1 MARTVVALYDS
12 FADANAAVRELVDN
26 GFSRDDISIMAND
39 ATGEYGRYISGP
51 GADNTTS
58 GAGVGAGIGAVIGGL
73 GGLLV
78 GIGALAIPGIGP
90 VIAAGPLAAALTGL
104 AGAGAGAV
112 AGGVAG
118 GLLGALVDM
127 GIPNENAQYYAEG
140 IRRGG
145 TLVTVRTDDYMSER
159 ARDIMNHHNPADINE
174 RVSQWRSQGWT
185 GFDTEARPY
194 QHQTETNQPEEDN
207 QPVSTQPEMDASD
220 VEANRS
226 WPAGDLDRTDYDQG
240 NVTDTGGYHQTTDT
254 QPVRETDQNYNRQ
267 NMDMTPPAQY
277 ADFSTYDA
285 TFRNHFISTMPDSG
299 YTYEQYQP
307 AYRYGYDLA
316 TNTRYQE
323 MNWDQ
328 VEPEARRYWDERNP
342 GTWERIKNA
351 VRYAYDEIRDTVS

>member
-1 MARTVVALYDS
+1 MARTVVALFDS
-12 FADANAAVRELVDN
+12 FADANASVRELVDN

-39 ATGEYGRYISGP
+39 ATGEYGRYISGA

-58 GAGVGAGIGAVIGGL
+58 GAGVGAGIGAVVGGL
-73 GGLLV
+73 GGLLI

-174 RVSQWRSQGWT
+174 RVSQWRSQGWS
-185 GFDTEARPY
+185 GFDTEAPPY
-194 QHQTETNQPEEDN
+194 QQQTELNQPEYNE
-207 QPVSTQPEMDASD
+207 PVSTPTDMNASSVD
-220 VEANRS
+220 TDRS
-226 WPAGDLDRTDYDQG
+226 WPAGNFEPDETNPS
-240 NVTDTGGYHQTTDT
+240 NVTRSGHFDQTTDA
-254 QPVRETDQNYNRQ
+254 QPVTDV
-267 NMDMTPPAQY
+267 TPHPQY
-277 ADFSTYDA
+277 ADFNTYDA
-285 TFRNHFISTMPDSG
+285 TFRNHFTSTMPDSG

-316 TNTRYQE
+316 TNTRYQD

-328 VEPEARRYWDERNP
+328 VEPDARRYWDERNP
-342 GTWERIKNA
+342 GTWDRIKNA
-351 VRYAYDEIRDTVS
+351 VRYAYDEIRDSLS

>member
-1 MARTVVALYDS
+1 MARTVVALFDS

-39 ATGEYGRYISGP
+39 ATGEYGRYISGA

-58 GAGVGAGIGAVIGGL
+58 GAGVGAGIGAVVGGL
-73 GGLLV
+73 GGLLI

-90 VIAAGPLAAALTGL
+90 VLAAGPLAAALTGL

-145 TLVTVRTDDYMSER
+145 TLVAVRTDDHMSEH

-174 RVSQWRSQGWT
+174 RVSQWRSQGWS
-185 GFDTEARPY
+185 GFDTTAPPY
-194 QHQTETNQPEEDN
+194 QQQTEVNQPDYNE
-207 QPVSTQPEMDASD
+207 PVSTRTDMEASSVD
-220 VEANRS
+220 T
-226 WPAGDLDRTDYDQG
+226 DRTWTAG
-240 NVTDTGGYHQTTDT
+240 NFEPNETNPSNVTRSEHFDQTTEA
-254 QPVRETDQNYNRQ
+254 QSVTDVTPRQ
-267 NMDMTPPAQY
+267 QY
-277 ADFSTYDA
+277 ADFNTYDA
-285 TFRNHFISTMPDSG
+285 TFRNHFTSIMPDSG

-316 TNTRYQE
+316 TNTRYRD

-328 VEPEARRYWDERNP
+328 VEPDARRYWDERNP
-342 GTWERIKNA
+342 GTWDRIKNA
-351 VRYAYDEIRDTVS
+351 VRYAYDEIRDSLS